1 MRVRDL
7 DFPDALH
14 YFVERHT
21 WARRENDG
29 SVTCGMTALGAAL
42 AGELMGC
49 MPKSLGLAICRDR
62 AMAVVE
68 LAKAVT
74 SVRAPVAGTVLAAN
88 EALKSAPEII
98 AGDPYGEG
106 WMVRLNPEDWARD
119 AALLAHGAAV
129 AAAMEHAMRL
139 ERYGE

>member
-7 DFPDALH
+7 DFPDDLH

-21 WARRENDG
+21 WARREPDG
-29 SVTCGMTALGAAL
+29 SVTCGMTSLGAAL

-49 MPKSLGLAICRDR
+49 MPKSLALAIERDR

-74 SVRAPVAGTVLAAN
+74 SVRAPIAGTVVAAN
-88 EALKSAPEII
+88 EALKTEPERI
-98 AGDPYGEG
+98 GRDPYGEG
-106 WMVRLNPEDWARD
+106 WIVRFAPEDWARD
-119 AALLAHGAAV
+119 AAQLVHGPGV
-129 AAAMEHAMRL
+129 AEAMERAMVR